1 MMYQIL
7 RQSKANTPMF
17 DVGALEGAAGAL
29 EGAAGAAVLY
39 EYIASHV
46 KGET

>member
-17 DVGALEGAAGAL
+17 DVGALEGAAGA
-29 EGAAGAAVLY
+29 AVLY